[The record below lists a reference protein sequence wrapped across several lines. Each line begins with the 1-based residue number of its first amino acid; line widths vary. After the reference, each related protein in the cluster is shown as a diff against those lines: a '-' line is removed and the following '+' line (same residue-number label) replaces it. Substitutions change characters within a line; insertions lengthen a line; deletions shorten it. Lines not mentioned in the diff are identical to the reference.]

1 MIAPGTRLGPY
12 VISAPLARVGQAK
25 AFDDVSRL
33 LAGAPY
39 ALIAIGA
46 VPRRSAH
53 MTCRWF
59 NRVASLSLLA
69 GSLPA
74 CSAGDP
80 RPPAAAGEGET
91 PVRVIDL
98 SHRLTTFL
106 PTADAAADKRF
117 APDLKKPVG
126 AGYVVAGF
134 QDQAVLVQA
143 PDFPSGD
150 GVFKLNSIVL
160 PENLGTS
167 VDSAGHFVP
176 TRPEVSNPDRRPL
189 SELTVDDLTGPVVLI
204 DISARVEAELKK
216 NNGSPGPPTATNFGD
231 ASPNVVTVADID
243 AVADR
248 IGNRTFVIAHTGWS
262 RFYDK
267 SGPGLEG
274 PYVNGFNFPGFS
286 RAAIARLIE
295 IETSRNIK
303 INGLG
308 ADNLAVD
315 VGENAN
321 APKFGPG
328 AFPAHVRG
336 LQRGWKLVEN
346 LANTADLGQSPCM
359 LFVGALN
366 HVGGVAS
373 WARVFASC
381 RP

>member
-1 MIAPGTRLGPY
+1 MN
-12 VISAPLARVGQAK
+12 SAAFSRVG
-25 AFDDVSRL
+25 FLMFL
-33 LAGAPY
+33 LASVSSCSGGGSQP
-39 ALIAIGA
+39 
-46 VPRRSAH
+46 
-53 MTCRWF
+53 
-59 NRVASLSLLA
+59 VA
-69 GSLPA
+69 
-74 CSAGDP
+74 
-80 RPPAAAGEGET
+80 PAATAE
-91 PVRVIDL
+91 PVTRVYDL
-98 SHRLTTFL
+98 SHRVTTFL
-106 PTADAAADKRF
+106 PSTNAALEQRFAADVKR
-117 APDLKKPVG
+117 PVG
-126 AGYVVAGF
+126 GSRVVAGF

-167 VDSAGHFVP
+167 VDSAAHFIPAKSEVP
-176 TRPEVSNPDRRPL
+176 APDRRSL
-189 SELTVDDLTGPVVLI
+189 SELTVDDLTGPVVFI
-204 DISARVEAELKK
+204 DISARVDAELKK
-216 NNGSPGPPTATNFGD
+216 NNGSPGPATVTNFGD
-231 ASPNVVTVADID
+231 MSPNVVTAADID
-243 AVADR
+243 AIADR
-248 IGNRTFVIAHTGWS
+248 LANRSFVIAHSGWS
-262 RFYDK
+262 RFWRM

-308 ADNLAVD
+308 ADNLVVD

-328 AFPAHVRG
+328 SLPLHSRG

-346 LANTADLGQSPCM
+346 LATTAELGQGRCT

-366 HVGGVAS
+366 HVGGAAS

-381 RP
+381 AS